1 MSDSPGASTRHSSQA
16 GGGPAPHDVEANPRD
31 LKVKIKEQRLVIE
44 WQDGKRSDF
53 SLAELRSVCPCAT
66 CRTQRSAQDSNP
78 LKVLRVDPS
87 GLRVTSAKLVGNY
100 AIQFF
105 WSDGHNTGIY
115 DFRFL
120 RSLGA
125 A

>member
-1 MSDSPGASTRHSSQA
+1 MSDSPGASTPHAPQAESSLP
-16 GGGPAPHDVEANPRD
+16 GLEASPRD
-31 LKVKIKEQRLVIE
+31 LKVKIKEQRLGIE

-53 SLAELRSVCPCAT
+53 SLAELRRVCPCAT
-66 CRTQRSAQDSNP
+66 CRTERSAQDSNP
-78 LKVLRVDPS
+78 LKVLRADPS